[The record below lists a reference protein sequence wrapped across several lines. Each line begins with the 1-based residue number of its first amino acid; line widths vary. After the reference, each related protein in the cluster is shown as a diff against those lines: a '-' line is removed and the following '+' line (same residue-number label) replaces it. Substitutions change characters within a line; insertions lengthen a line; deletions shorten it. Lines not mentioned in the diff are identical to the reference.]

1 MRLRISALIQSSRCM
16 QKNLLHVFLKRVADK
31 DPESLKQVP
40 QKLAERLVYVPVV
53 KTQGTGTKDDSVVI
67 IKARKIISGKKASV
81 LTFSNQRFFKEWATT
96 AQHPTSD
103 VISLLLGDLCTAI
116 LSEKNLETIV
126 IDYGAEHSLT
136 LDTLQMDATSRY
148 VSPLFFDFDAHSK
161 PSATVREFEAP
172 TEARTAAAVK
182 AAVEK
187 KRPDKKG
194 FFSFLKK

>member
-1 MRLRISALIQSSRCM
+1 M

-31 DPESLKQVP
+31 DPESLKQVA
-40 QKLAERLVYVPVV
+40 QKLAERLVYVPIV
-53 KTQGTGTKDDSVVI
+53 KTMSDQDDSLVK
-67 IKARKIISGKKASV
+67 IKARKVISGKKASV
-81 LTFSNQRFFKEWATT
+81 LTFSNQRYFKEWAT
-96 AQHPTSD
+96 ASNHPSAD

-126 IDYGAEHSLT
+126 IDHGADHSVT

-148 VSPLFFDFDAHSK
+148 VSPLFFDFDMPTK
-161 PSATVREFEAP
+161 PAAVVKEYDAP

-187 KRPDKKG
+187 KKPEKKS